1 LAKLRARYP
10 GTAGNFS
17 VTITVNLGQN
27 LLKTDRRGNSNL
39 DEAKE
44 GDVDRAQTI
53 SSDPEWRYI
62 NVRRYFA
69 YLGRSI
75 DNGTQWGVFE
85 SNGEAHWSNVR
96 ETVENFMFNEWKSG
110 ALLGA
115 KPEEAFFVR
124 CYRTTITQN
133 DIDLGRMNCLVGVAP
148 LKPQL
153 IVHYV
158 VHA

>member
-1 LAKLRARYP
+1 
-10 GTAGNFS
+10 
-17 VTITVNLGQN
+17 LGQN